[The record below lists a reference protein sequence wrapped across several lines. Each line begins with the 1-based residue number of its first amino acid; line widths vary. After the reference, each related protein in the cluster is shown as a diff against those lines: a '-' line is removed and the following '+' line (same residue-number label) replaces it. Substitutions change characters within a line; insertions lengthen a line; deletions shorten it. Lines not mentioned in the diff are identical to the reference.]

1 MAINCDC
8 RCATHVAKY
17 IYFYLLGKINANN
30 ICWVKKTIF
39 GYGLLLIEMGE
50 DFSAAKLVPAIR
62 KQEKSSG
69 NL

>member
-1 MAINCDC
+1 ML
-8 RCATHVAKY
+8 VQ
-17 IYFYLLGKINANN
+17 
-30 ICWVKKTIF
+30 KTIV